1 MGNKK
6 QDILIIT
13 DNPYLAQRFEREVW
27 SLVHRSRYNLN
38 YKCSPYS
45 LPDNFQ
51 IHSNI
56 ASVDLKE
63 KEAITDLIS
72 YDLAISI
79 HCKQLFPKKLIENV
93 RCINVHPG
101 YNPINRG
108 WYPQVFSIIKNTPI
122 GATIHEIDEQLDH
135 GNIIAREFVE
145 KFEFDTSKT
154 LYDRVVDK
162 EIELLKNNIQ
172 SLLDNSYA
180 VVKPEKQG
188 TLYLK
193 KDFNNLCELDVEKK
207 YTLKEAIDLL
217 RALTHGNHNNAYFMT
232 RNHKK
237 VYVSINFKHEK

>member
-1 MGNKK
+1 MKSKK
-6 QDILIIT
+6 QNILIIT
-13 DNPYLAQRFEREVW
+13 DNPYLAQRFEKEVW
-27 SLVHRSRYNLN
+27 SVVDQSKYNLSF
-38 YKCSPYS
+38 KCSPYS
-45 LPDNFQ
+45 SPDHFQ
-51 IHSNI
+51 LLSNI
-56 ASVDLKE
+56 ASVNLK
-63 KEAITDLIS
+63 KNEAVTDLIS

-79 HCKQLFPKKLIENV
+79 HCKQLFPKRLIENV
-93 RCINVHPG
+93 TCINVHPG

-172 SLLDNSYA
+172 SLLDNSYRSI
-180 VVKPEKQG
+180 KPEKQG

-193 KDFNNLCELDVEKK
+193 KDFNNLCELDIEKK

-217 RALTHGNHNNAYFMT
+217 RALTHGNYSNAYFT
-232 RNHKK
+232 TKNNEK
-237 VYVSINFKHEK
+237 VYISLNLKNEK